1 MSNQRTRFILDQ
13 LPLRGVHVNLEQVWQ
28 HIVGQKNYP
37 TPIARALGELVAAGA
52 LLAANLK
59 FDGTFILQVQGTG
72 VLKLLVAEATSEQ
85 TCRGTARFDDSVEIA
100 DDASLQDLMGEQGQF
115 VLTLQPR
122 QGEMWQGI
130 VGLQGTSIAQMLAN
144 YLAQS
149 EQLDSDLILAAD
161 DKQAVGMMVQR
172 LAGQD
177 MAREDWQYVESLLQT
192 VNQDELL
199 HTTANTLLYRL
210 FHEQEVRVFEPE
222 HLEFACTCS
231 HEKVGN
237 MLLLLGGQE
246 VGQILLEQGSV
257 EIACDFCQQKYV
269 FDEEDVKTLF
279 GSDVSAAVRHELKQ

>member
-37 TPIARALGELVAAGA
+37 APIARALGELVTAGA

-161 DKQAVGMMVQR
+161 GKQAVGMMVQR

>member
-37 TPIARALGELVAAGA
+37 APIARALGELVAAGA

-257 EIACDFCQQKYV
+257 EIACYFCQQKYV

>member
-1 MSNQRTRFILDQ
+1 MSNQRTRFILEQ

-37 TPIARALGELVAAGA
+37 APIARALGELVAAGA